1 MADAARYE
9 GGLIEAHPYDLEE
22 VNRAKFNSYDNCIAS
37 TIRRAHAQQGWIE
50 TS

>member
-22 VNRAKFNSYDNCIAS
+22 VNRAKFNSYGNCIAS
-37 TIRRAHAQQGWIE
+37 FLNHPASPRA
-50 TS
+50 TRLD